1 MTLKV
6 SIVTISFNQADF
18 LEEAI
23 LSVLN
28 QSYDNI
34 EYIIV
39 DAGSTDGSREIIER
53 YREQIDHIILEPDEG
68 PADGLNKG
76 FQLATGNI
84 YGFLNADD
92 MLLSDAILN
101 VTLTFKQNSQYDV
114 VSGHGIVINDVG
126 KELRKVYSD
135 RFSLVFSAYN
145 ASIII
150 QPSTFFRQSAYLAT
164 KGFAKRNQSN
174 WDDELFVDMKINGAS
189 FLILNKFLSAY
200 RLHAMS
206 ITGSR
211 KLEEKIVFYNQ
222 KRFFKIM
229 KRQKKTY
236 DNYVGFI
243 FQMLRHIL
251 NVRDTIE
258 RIKNGPIYGRY
269 QQNKGEQ
276 IK

>member
-92 MLLSDAILN
+92 MLLSDTIKKII
-101 VTLTFKQNSQYDV
+101 TTFQKHPDADV
-114 VSGHGIVINDVG
+114 ISGHGYLINKYG
-126 KELRKVYSD
+126 KFIRQIYSH
-135 RFSLVFSAYN
+135 RFNLQAYAYEVCVLV
-145 ASIII
+145 
-150 QPSTFFRQSAYLAT
+150 QQSTFFR
-164 KGFAKRNQSN
+164 KGCYEKAGGMNAKNKIH
-174 WDDELFVDMKINGAS
+174 WDGELWADMALNNCS
-189 FLILNKFLSAY
+189 FRRIHHFLSNFRMY
-200 RLHAMS
+200 ETS
-206 ITGSR
+206 ISGSNTNLSLFQQEHQR
-211 KLEEKIVFYNQ
+211 IVREKIGIKHPKNNIRKNFYWLLTTILDPVVLFFRLGNAYKKLYSFI
-222 KRFFKIM
+222 KR
-229 KRQKKTY
+229 
-236 DNYVGFI
+236 
-243 FQMLRHIL
+243 
-251 NVRDTIE
+251 
-258 RIKNGPIYGRY
+258 
-269 QQNKGEQ
+269 
-276 IK
+276 